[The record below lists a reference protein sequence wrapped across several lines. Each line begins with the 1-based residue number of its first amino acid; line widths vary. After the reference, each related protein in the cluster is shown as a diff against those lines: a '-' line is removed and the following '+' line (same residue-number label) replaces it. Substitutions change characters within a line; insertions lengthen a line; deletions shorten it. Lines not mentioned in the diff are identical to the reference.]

1 MRRVMKRLKKRK
13 ASSGGRAASGI
24 EEASE
29 GDRST
34 KTFRAANRNEEEE
47 ENVGKKPEEEDEEE
61 EEEEEGGREEEEEE
75 EEEGEDEEEEVAAV
89 DSMADR
95 LQQEHIN
102 QPPKVLHDHGP
113 YQAAPIHLLLQQAL
127 SLHQPHLPPPSSH
140 MEEED
145 EEEEEE
151 PHFPPSQQQQGPPF
165 YFQLE
170 MLPLEVALHIMSLLD
185 VRSLCVASRVS
196 RVYRRLAEDDTLWF
210 ALYRSR
216 WMRSGSTCFVGYGWK
231 QRYCERLGLN
241 KKWNFEVNDQKFFR
255 KPQVFEAS
263 RPTAKFSVRKLQVDD
278 NLLVASV
285 EHLSGDVC
293 MLLYLFSSSF
303 SSLFSSL
310 TFSLTPQGNS
320 LQIWGLHTTSH
331 ESLYSVPAIVSFH
344 FQGSLC
350 VSGCSNG
357 VVQVWDIGLNA
368 RPLGSFSLQPQTF
381 GSMRERRPPRVTN
394 VFIDMH
400 ESNCI
405 LASDSYSCVHVCSP
419 PFIIISF
426 FRLFVISHLFL
437 SLSVFFISS
446 FLHFFIF
453 ALSLFCSFSTFALA
467 SPPNA

>member
-13 ASSGGRAASGI
+13 ASSSGGRAASGI

-29 GDRST
+29 RDRNT
-34 KTFRAANRNEEEE
+34 KTFRTAHKNEEEE
-47 ENVGKKPEEEDEEE
+47 NEATRPEEE
-61 EEEEEGGREEEEEE
+61 EEEEGEEGGREEEEEE
-75 EEEGEDEEEEVAAV
+75 EGEEGEDDEEEEVAAI
-89 DSMADR
+89 DSVADQ

-102 QPPKVLHDHGP
+102 QSPKVLHDHGP
-113 YQAAPIHLLLQQAL
+113 YLAAPIHLLLQQAL
-127 SLHQPHLPPPSSH
+127 SLHQPHLPPSSH
-140 MEEED
+140 MEEE

-151 PHFPPSQQQQGPPF
+151 YPHFPPSQQQQQGPPF

-241 KKWNFEVNDQKFFR
+241 KKWNFEVNDQKFFG

-263 RPTAKFSVRKLQVDD
+263 RSTANFSVRKLQVDD

-293 MLLYLFSSSF
+293 
-303 SSLFSSL
+303 
-310 TFSLTPQGNS
+310 NS
-320 LQIWGLHTTSH
+320 LQIWGLHTRSH

-368 RPLGSFSLQPQTF
+368 RPLGSFTLQPQTF
-381 GSMRERRPPRVTN
+381 TSMRERRPPRVTN

-405 LASDSYSCVHVCSP
+405 LASDSYSCVHVCSA

-426 FRLFVISHLFL
+426 FRCLLYLISFCLLQFFFL
-437 SLSVFFISS
+437 SLCSVFV
-446 FLHFFIF
+446 L
-453 ALSLFCSFSTFALA
+453 
-467 SPPNA
+467 